1 MLINKTTQYR
11 VHGMDCAQ
19 EVSLLRSRLSRVNGV
34 RDLRFD
40 VVQARMDVEYS
51 SEKTSPE
58 EIESA
63 VASIGMRCEKWT
75 RAVNPGAKS
84 SRIDHAVIYTWGS
97 GLALAC
103 GMALEAW
110 ASGDLVHAVLVHEHS
125 GHHLPLPVQICFW
138 AAICA
143 GAIPAFP
150 KAWAALRALRADMN
164 LLVLLSV
171 AGASILGEWTEAAT
185 LSFLFALAGR
195 MEHWSM
201 VRARDAIARLL
212 AVAPPEASVI
222 HGSHEHR
229 VAVETIRVGARVRV
243 RAGERIPADGKVV
256 EGVSFVNQ
264 ALITG
269 ESVAVEKRPG
279 EEVFAGTINESGT
292 LDVETSREAA
302 DSTLA
307 RMIRMVEESHSRRAP
322 SEQIVERF
330 TRYYTPAV
338 LLLALCVSTLP
349 PLWKGGGWNEWF
361 YQGMVVLLIA
371 CPCALVISTPV
382 SIVAA
387 LTSAARH
394 GVLLKGGT
402 FLEEA
407 AQLRVL
413 VLGRAGVLTRGLPET
428 ADQRMLNE
436 GEVQEIR
443 NWQAWKGEQG
453 VDWPLTPRTLRE
465 SGAQG
470 SVLGSVGDI
479 ARNGWTAAVKEES
492 GGLLLEAH
500 CDAPRRGAGDV
511 LRQLRQRGIERVLV
525 LTGDPCEAGRA
536 AAAAAGISEVESDL
550 YPMEKAERVR
560 ELRRLYGHVAMVAD
574 GLTDAEALAEANL
587 GITIGN
593 QGTDM
598 ARETADGVLMT
609 NDLGRMVFLV
619 DHARRTLRV
628 IKGNILF
635 ALGAKLLFLA
645 AAMAGLATLWM
656 AVAAD
661 MGATFLV
668 TLNGLRLL
676 RSKPH
681 PME

>member
-1 MLINKTTQYR
+1 MNKTVQYR

-51 SEKTSPE
+51 TEKTSPE

-75 RAVNPGAKS
+75 KSTAKEALPARIESAVLF
-84 SRIDHAVIYTWGS
+84 TWAS
-97 GLALAC
+97 GLALAG
-103 GMALEAW
+103 GMAVEAW
-110 ASGDLVHAVLVHEHS
+110 QSGDLVHAVLVHEHS
-125 GHHLPLPVQICFW
+125 GHHLPLAVQLLFW
-138 AAICA
+138 AAICF
-143 GAIPAFP
+143 GAIPALP
-150 KAWAALRALRADMN
+150 KAWAALRGLRADMN
-164 LLVLLSV
+164 LLVILSV
-171 AGASILGEWTEAAT
+171 MGASILGEWTEAGT

-195 MEHWSM
+195 MENWSM
-201 VRARDAIARLL
+201 ARARDAIARLL

-243 RAGERIPADGKVV
+243 RPGERVPADGRVV
-256 EGVSFVNQ
+256 AGNSFVNQ

-269 ESVAVEKRPG
+269 ESVAVEKRSG
-279 EEVFAGTINESGT
+279 DEVFAGTINESGT
-292 LDVETSREAA
+292 LEVETSREAS

-338 LLLALCVSTLP
+338 LLLAFCVSLLP

-387 LTSAARH
+387 LTSAARQ

-407 AQLRVL
+407 ARMRVL
-413 VLGRAGVLTRGLPET
+413 VLGRAGVLTLGLPEV
-428 ADQRMLNE
+428 ADQRLLDAAE
-436 GEVQEIR
+436 TREIR
-443 NWQAWKGEQG
+443 NWQAWKDEQG
-453 VDWPLTPRTLRE
+453 VDWPLTPRTLSE
-465 SGAQG
+465 SGARG
-470 SVLGSVGDI
+470 SLQRSVEQF
-479 ARNGWTAAVKEES
+479 AAKGWTASVREEE
-492 GGLLLEAH
+492 GGLTLEAY

-511 LRQLRQRGIERVLV
+511 LQLLKQRGLERVLV
-525 LTGDPCEAGRA
+525 LTGDSCQAGRNA
-536 AAAAAGISEVESDL
+536 ASAAGISEVEADL
-550 YPMEKAERVR
+550 YPAEKAVRVQ

-574 GLTDAEALAEANL
+574 GLTDAEALAEASL
-587 GITIGN
+587 GLTMGS
-593 QGTDM
+593 QGAEM

-609 NDLGRMVFLV
+609 NDLGRLVFLV

-628 IKGNILF
+628 IRGNIVF
-635 ALGAKLLFLA
+635 ALGAKVLFLA

-661 MGATFLV
+661 MGATFVV

-676 RSKPH
+676 RTKPH
-681 PME
+681 PIKR

>member
-1 MLINKTTQYR
+1 
-11 VHGMDCAQ
+11 MDCAQ

-51 SEKTSPE
+51 AEKTSPE

-63 VASIGMRCEKWT
+63 VASIGMRCEKWV
-75 RAVNPGAKS
+75 RAASSGAKRA
-84 SRIDHAVIYTWGS
+84 RIDSSVVFTWAS
-97 GLALAC
+97 GLALAG
-103 GMALEAW
+103 GMAVEAW
-110 ASGDLVHAVLVHEHS
+110 QSGDLVHAVLVHEHS
-125 GHHLPLPVQICFW
+125 GHHLPLAVLLLFW
-138 AAICA
+138 AAIWA
-143 GAIPAFP
+143 GAIPALP
-150 KAWAALRALRADMN
+150 KAWAALRGLRADMN

-171 AGASILGEWTEAAT
+171 VGASILGEWTEAAT

-201 VRARDAIARLL
+201 ARARDAIARLL

-229 VAVETIRVGARVRV
+229 VAVETVRVGARVRV
-243 RAGERIPADGKVV
+243 RPGERIPADGKVV
-256 EGVSFVNQ
+256 AGVSYVNQ

-269 ESVAVEKRPG
+269 ESVAVEKRAG
-279 EEVFAGTINESGT
+279 DEVFAGTINESSM
-292 LDVETSREAA
+292 LEVETSRAA
-302 DSTLA
+302 SDSTLA

-338 LLLALCVSTLP
+338 LLLAFCVSTLP
-349 PLWKGGGWNEWF
+349 PLWKGGGWSEWF

-387 LTSAARH
+387 LTSAAKQ

-407 AQLRVL
+407 ARMRVL
-413 VLGRAGVLTRGLPET
+413 VLGRAGVLTRGVPEM
-428 ADQRMLNE
+428 ADQRTLNAAE
-436 GEVQEIR
+436 SEEIR

-453 VDWPLTPRTLRE
+453 VDWPLTPRTLGE
-465 SGAQG
+465 SGARG
-470 SVLGSVGDI
+470 SVLRSLEHI
-479 ARNGWTAAVKEES
+479 AAKGWTAAVREEA
-492 GGLLLEAH
+492 GQLVLESY
-500 CDAPRRGAGDV
+500 CDAPRPGAGEV
-511 LRQLRQRGIERVLV
+511 LQLLKQRGLERVLV
-525 LTGDPCEAGRA
+525 LTGDPCQAGRNA
-536 AAAAAGISEVESDL
+536 ASAAGVSEVEADL
-550 YPMEKAERVR
+550 YPIEKAARVQ
-560 ELRRLYGHVAMVAD
+560 ELRRLYGHVGMVAD
-574 GLTDAEALAEANL
+574 GLTDAEALAEASL
-587 GITIGN
+587 GITMGSL
-593 QGTDM
+593 GTDM
-598 ARETADGVLMT
+598 ARETADGLLMT
-609 NDLGRMVFLV
+609 NDLGRLVFLV

-628 IKGNILF
+628 IRGNIVF
-635 ALGAKLLFLA
+635 ALGAKVLFLA
-645 AAMAGLATLWM
+645 AAMAGMATLWM

-661 MGATFLV
+661 MGATFVV

-676 RSKPH
+676 RSKTH
-681 PME
+681 PID

>member
-1 MLINKTTQYR
+1 
-11 VHGMDCAQ
+11 MDCAQ

-51 SEKTSPE
+51 AEKTSPE

-63 VASIGMRCEKWT
+63 VASIGMRCEKWL
-75 RAVNPGAKS
+75 RGSAKAGQAV
-84 SRIDHAVIYTWGS
+84 RIDSAVAFTWAS
-97 GLALAC
+97 GLALAG
-103 GMALEAW
+103 GMAVEAW
-110 ASGDLVHAVLVHEHS
+110 QSGDLVHAVLVHEHS
-125 GHHLPLPVQICFW
+125 GHHLPLAVQLCFW

-143 GAIPAFP
+143 GAIPALP
-150 KAWAALRALRADMN
+150 KAWAALRGLRADMN

-171 AGASILGEWTEAAT
+171 VGASILGEWTEAAT

-243 RAGERIPADGKVV
+243 RPGERIPADGRVV

-269 ESVAVEKRPG
+269 ESVAVEKRAG

-292 LDVETSREAA
+292 LEVETSREAS

-338 LLLALCVSTLP
+338 LLLALFVSTLP
-349 PLWKGGGWNEWF
+349 PIWKGGGWSEWF

-387 LTSAARH
+387 LTSAARQ

-407 AQLRVL
+407 ARMRVL
-413 VLGRAGVLTRGLPET
+413 VLGRAGVLTSGLPEA
-428 ADQRMLNE
+428 ADQRALNE
-436 GEVQEIR
+436 AESQEIR

-453 VDWPLTPRTLRE
+453 VDWPLTPRTLSE

-470 SVLGSVGDI
+470 SVLQAVEQLAGK
-479 ARNGWTAAVKEES
+479 GWTAAVWEES
-492 GGLLLEAH
+492 GHLVLEAY
-500 CDAPRRGAGDV
+500 CDAPRQGAGEV
-511 LRQLRQRGIERVLV
+511 LRQLKQRGVERVLV
-525 LTGDPCEAGRA
+525 LTGDPCQAGRT
-536 AAAAAGISEVESDL
+536 AAAAAGVSEVEADL
-550 YPMEKAERVR
+550 YPLEKAARVR
-560 ELRRLYGHVAMVAD
+560 ELRRLYGHVGMVAD
-574 GLTDAEALAEANL
+574 GLTDAEALAEASL
-587 GITIGN
+587 GITMGS
-593 QGTDM
+593 QGADM

-619 DHARRTLRV
+619 DHSRRTLRV

-635 ALGAKLLFLA
+635 ALGAKVLFLA
-645 AAMAGLATLWM
+645 AAMAGMATLWM

-661 MGATFLV
+661 MGATFAV

-676 RSKPH
+676 RTKTH
-681 PME
+681 PTD

>member
-1 MLINKTTQYR
+1 
-11 VHGMDCAQ
+11 MDCAQ

-51 SEKTSPE
+51 AEKTSAE
-58 EIESA
+58 EIEAA
-63 VASIGMRCEKWT
+63 VASIGMRCEKWA
-75 RAVNPGAKS
+75 RAGQAGDRKQRRLDS
-84 SRIDHAVIYTWGS
+84 SLLFTWAS
-97 GLALAC
+97 GLALAA
-103 GMALEAW
+103 GMAVEAW
-110 ASGDLVHAVLVHEHS
+110 QSGDLVHAILVHEHS
-125 GHHLPLPVQICFW
+125 GHALPLAVQLLFW

-143 GAIPAFP
+143 GVIPALP
-150 KAWAALRALRADMN
+150 KAWAALRGLRADMN
-164 LLVLLSV
+164 LLVVLSV
-171 AGASILGEWTEAAT
+171 VGASVLGEWTEAAT

-212 AVAPPEASVI
+212 SVAPPEASVI

-229 VAVETIRVGARVRV
+229 VAVETVGVGARVRV
-243 RAGERIPADGKVV
+243 RPGERIPADGRIVA
-256 EGVSFVNQ
+256 GVSFVNQ

-269 ESVAVEKRPG
+269 ESVAVEKHAG

-292 LDVETSREAA
+292 LEVETSRGAS

-330 TRYYTPAV
+330 TRYYTPTV
-338 LLLALCVSTLP
+338 LLLAFCISTLP
-349 PLWKGGGWNEWF
+349 PLWKGGGWSEWF

-387 LTSAARH
+387 LTCAAKQ

-407 AQLRVL
+407 ARMRVL
-413 VLGRAGVLTRGLPET
+413 VLGRAGVLTRGIPEL
-428 ADQRMLNE
+428 ADQRVLSE
-436 GEVQEIR
+436 PEIEEIR

-453 VDWPLTPRTLRE
+453 VDWPLTPRTLSE
-465 SGAQG
+465 SGARG
-470 SVLGSVGDI
+470 SVLRSVEQI
-479 ARNGWTAAVKEES
+479 AGKGWTAAVREEAGS
-492 GGLLLEAH
+492 VVLEAY
-500 CDAPRRGAGDV
+500 CDARRAGAGEV
-511 LRQLRQRGIERVLV
+511 LQKLKQRGLERVLV
-525 LTGDPCEAGRA
+525 LTGDPCQAGWDA
-536 AAAAAGISEVESDL
+536 ASAAGISEVEADL
-550 YPMEKAERVR
+550 YPMEKAARVQD
-560 ELRRLYGHVAMVAD
+560 LRRLYGHVGMVAD
-574 GLTDAEALAEANL
+574 GLTDAEALAEASL
-587 GITIGN
+587 GITMGS
-593 QGTDM
+593 QGADM

-609 NDLGRMVFLV
+609 NDLGRLVFLV

-628 IKGNILF
+628 IRGNILF
-635 ALGAKLLFLA
+635 ALGAKVLFLA
-645 AAMAGLATLWM
+645 AAMAGMATLWM

-661 MGATFLV
+661 MGATFVV

-676 RSKPH
+676 RSKTH
-681 PME
+681 PTG